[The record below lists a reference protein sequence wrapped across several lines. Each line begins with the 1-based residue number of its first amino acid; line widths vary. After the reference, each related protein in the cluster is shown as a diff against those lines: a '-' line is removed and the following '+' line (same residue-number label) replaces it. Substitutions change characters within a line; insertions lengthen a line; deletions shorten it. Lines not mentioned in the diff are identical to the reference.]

1 MSRLRLLSIPLALL
15 VVANT
20 ARAQHEGGARSSSA
34 AKPSAEVHQAS
45 GGSWNGTASKWG
57 GSPVQAPANTRARIV
72 YVVPATV
79 YVPAVVAAPAP
90 VADSYVVDTVYAT
103 TSTPV
108 EMRVITSNHE
118 PRQLT
123 TIEVYRLQ
131 PRFQKP

>member
-1 MSRLRLLSIPLALL
+1 MSRLRILSVPLALL
-15 VVANT
+15 VAVNA
-20 ARAQHEGGARSSSA
+20 ARAQHEGGARSSST

-45 GGSWNGTASKWG
+45 GGSWSGTASKWG
-57 GSPVQAPANTRARIV
+57 GSPVQAPATRARIV
-72 YVVPATV
+72 YVVPVAV
-79 YVPAVVAAPAP
+79 YVPAVVAPVP
-90 VADSYVVDTVYAT
+90 VADSYAVDTVYAT
-103 TSTPV
+103 ASTPV